1 MEAGRKG
8 WGMNE
13 KVQGY
18 IDDVM
23 AGRRVAGRW
32 ERAAVARHLRDLAGG
47 KERGLWFDEWAGQH
61 VIDFFGFLHHSK
73 GEWAGQVFELEG
85 WQMFLLW
92 VLFGWKKADGLRRFR
107 TAYIEIARKNG
118 KSTLAA
124 GIGLYLLD
132 ADGEPG
138 AEIYTAATKRDQ
150 ARIVHQEA
158 VRMVRKAPAL
168 ARRLKLFKD
177 NIHSPVTF
185 SKYEPLG
192 RDADSMDGLNVHGA
206 IIDELHA
213 HATGDVWDVLE
224 TGTGSR
230 RQPLML
236 AITTAG
242 HNRQSI
248 CYQFHDYTEKILS
261 GIVEDDGWFGV
272 IYALDRDENGA
283 MENWEDEAVWGKANP
298 NLGVSKHLDDL
309 RGKAE
314 RAKAMPSRL
323 NAFLQK
329 ELDEWTQASQR
340 WIAPEVWARCN
351 WGPVTEAGLAGR
363 KAYGGLDLSSTLDVT
378 ALAWVFPGDGPWPV
392 VVRMWIPEEN
402 VEERVRKDRA
412 PYDAWVRAGVLRTT
426 PGNVVDYDF
435 ILAQVREDMTAFKV
449 EELAFDPWNATSVS
463 NALVKESA
471 PMVEFRQGFISMNPA
486 MKALE
491 VGLKQRSFNHGGHPG
506 LAWMA
511 DNLVATRDASNNMK
525 PDKAKSTERIDGVV
539 ALVMAYYRATLG
551 GGGADSVYEER
562 GIRTL

>member
-1 MEAGRKG
+1 
-8 WGMNE
+8 MNE
-13 KVQGY
+13 KVTGY

-32 ERAAVARHLRDLAGG
+32 ERAAVARHVRDLAEGNG
-47 KERGLWFDEWAGQH
+47 RGLWFDEWAGQH

-73 GEWAGQVFELEG
+73 GEWAGKVFELEG

-92 VLFGWKKADGLRRFR
+92 VMFGWKRTDGLRRFR

-168 ARRLKLFKD
+168 SKRLKLFKD

-230 RQPLML
+230 RQPMML

-248 CYQFHDYTEKILS
+248 CYQFHDFTEKVLS

-283 MENWEDEAVWGKANP
+283 MENWENEAVWMKANP
-298 NLGVSKHLDDL
+298 NLGVSKHFEDL
-309 RGKAE
+309 RGKSE
-314 RAKAMPSRL
+314 RAKSMPSRL

-329 ELDEWTQASQR
+329 ELNEWTQASQR

-351 WGPVTEAGLAGR
+351 WGPVAEAALAGR

-392 VVRMWIPEEN
+392 VMRMWIPEEN
-402 VEERVRKDRA
+402 VEERVKKDRA
-412 PYDAWVRAGVLRTT
+412 PYDAWIRAGALRTT

-435 ILAQVREDMTAFKV
+435 ILAQIQEDMKAFAV
-449 EELAFDPWNATSVS
+449 AELAFDPWNATSVS
-463 NALVKESA
+463 NALVKVEA
-471 PMVEFRQGFISMNPA
+471 PMVEFRQGFITMNPA
-486 MKALE
+486 LKAME
-491 VGLKQRSFNHGGHPG
+491 VGLKQRGFNHGGHPG

-525 PDKAKSTERIDGVV
+525 PDKAKSTERIDGMV

-551 GGGADSVYEER
+551 GGETGSVYEER
-562 GIRTL
+562 GVRVL